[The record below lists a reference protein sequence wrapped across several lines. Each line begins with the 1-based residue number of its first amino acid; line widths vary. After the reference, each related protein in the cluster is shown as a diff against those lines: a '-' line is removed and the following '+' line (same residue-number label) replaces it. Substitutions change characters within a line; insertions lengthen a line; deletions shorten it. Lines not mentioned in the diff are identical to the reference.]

1 MATLTRSSTLEEIN
15 AAYDDNSSYHED
27 GSTAKA
33 AAFITACRFL
43 LRRTAKRAVDGR
55 SGREM
60 EHETR
65 LLREEIE
72 AADRWLARQSG
83 SGGTPGSGGT
93 GQTRYFGSAHDF
105 RD

>member
-1 MATLTRSSTLEEIN
+1 VATLSSTSTLDEIN

-27 GSTAKA
+27 ASTAKA

-55 SGREM
+55 SGREL

-65 LLREEIE
+65 LLREEME

-83 SGGTPGSGGT
+83 SGGT
-93 GQTRYFGSAHDF
+93 GQTRYFGSTHDF

>member
-1 MATLTRSSTLEEIN
+1 MATLSSTSTLEEIN

-27 GSTAKA
+27 ASTAKA

-43 LRRTAKRAVDGR
+43 LRRTAKRAASGGR
-55 SGREM
+55 GGQEL

-65 LLREEIE
+65 LLREEME
-72 AADRWLARQSG
+72 SASKWLARQS
-83 SGGTPGSGGT
+83 GSGGT

>member
-1 MATLTRSSTLEEIN
+1 MATLTSDSTLEEIN
-15 AAYDDNSSYHED
+15 AAYDDNASYAED
-27 GSTAKA
+27 ADTAKA

-55 SGREM
+55 SGREL

-65 LLREEIE
+65 LLREEME

-83 SGGTPGSGGT
+83 SGGT
-93 GQTRYFGSAHDF
+93 GQTRYLGSAHDF

>member
-1 MATLTRSSTLEEIN
+1 MATLSSTSTLDEIN

-27 GSTAKA
+27 ASTAKA

-55 SGREM
+55 SGREL

-65 LLREEIE
+65 LLREEME

-83 SGGTPGSGGT
+83 SGGT
-93 GQTRYFGSAHDF
+93 GQTRYFGSTHDF